1 MQEKG
6 LTGKQG
12 VILPRNNLRNLVLL
26 DEINDAIL
34 QGKFHIYPVDRI
46 EEAIEILTDKTF
58 DEVKQAAIYKLKKY
72 SELDK
77 K

>member
-6 LTGKQG
+6 LTGSEG
-12 VILPRNNLRNLVLL
+12 VILPRNNLRNLVLV
-26 DEINDAIL
+26 EEVRNAINE
-34 QGKFHIYPVDRI
+34 GRFHIYPIDRI

-58 DEVKQAAIYKLKKY
+58 EEVKSLAIEKLKKY

-77 K
+77 